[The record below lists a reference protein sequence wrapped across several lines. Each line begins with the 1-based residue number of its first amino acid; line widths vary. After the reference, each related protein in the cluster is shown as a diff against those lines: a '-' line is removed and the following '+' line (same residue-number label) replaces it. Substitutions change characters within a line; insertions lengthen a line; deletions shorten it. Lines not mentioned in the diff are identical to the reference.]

1 MECHTAL
8 LRSDGNAAACGSNGG
23 GQCII
28 PPLVDGI
35 SYTQVSAG
43 QNHTVLLRSDG
54 NAVACGQNSVGQ
66 CTIPLLD
73 EGMSYTQVSASQDH
87 TVLLRSDGNAVA
99 CGRNWSG
106 QCAIPPL
113 DDGISYTQVSAG
125 ANHTVLLR
133 SDGNAVACGE
143 NSYGECT
150 IPLLD
155 DGMFLPAP
163 VTQYFSDVMAMLWRV
178 SAGEEHTVLLR
189 SDGRAVACGGN
200 TTGQCNLP
208 TPDPGTWY
216 VADVSVGQILV
227 LQLECARQDD
237 AMLLTCSG
245 LTGIETIRLNA
256 SPSDPAWNTQKRI
269 ARELQVPLQSLRVV
283 LPDGQLLAA
292 VCQAKPGAS
301 LADVSEA
308 RKLRCLG

>member
-1 MECHTAL
+1 MPVHVRYSFGGSSLVKFHT
-8 LRSDGNAAACGSNGG
+8 
-23 GQCII
+23 
-28 PPLVDGI
+28 
-35 SYTQVSAG
+35 YTQVSAG
-43 QNHTVLLRSDG
+43 QNHTVLLQSDG
-54 NAVACGQNSVGQ
+54 NAVACRQNSVGQ
-66 CTIPLLD
+66 CNLPPLD
-73 EGMSYTQVSASQDH
+73 DGNSYTQVSA
-87 TVLLRSDGNAVA
+87 R
-99 CGRNWSG
+99 
-106 QCAIPPL
+106 
-113 DDGISYTQVSAG
+113 
-125 ANHTVLLR
+125 
-133 SDGNAVACGE
+133 
-143 NSYGECT
+143 
-150 IPLLD
+150 
-155 DGMFLPAP
+155 
-163 VTQYFSDVMAMLWRV
+163 AM
-178 SAGEEHTVLLR
+178 HTVLLR
-189 SDGRAVACGGN
+189 SDGRAVAFGGN
-200 TTGQCNLP
+200 TAGQCKLP

-216 VADVSVGQILV
+216 VADVPVGQNLV